1 MQMTF
6 FLVNMRIFFL
16 KITTEQQETLGTIT
30 AIYVNTVMHVCIPVN
45 NDHIK
50 TYMYMDYDWLK
61 DHRKFSKPTL
71 SCKIDENRVSVFKKV
86 EKSDLCNFSFL
97 TNSLV

>member
-1 MQMTF
+1 
-6 FLVNMRIFFL
+6 
-16 KITTEQQETLGTIT
+16 
-30 AIYVNTVMHVCIPVN
+30 MHVCIPVN

-71 SCKIDENRVSVFKKV
+71 SCKIDENRVSVFKKA